1 MPPTS
6 SAPTS
11 SSGRAL
17 VLAAFFVSGV
27 GALVQEIA
35 WTRLLGPFLGSTA
48 QAQAIVLAIF
58 MGGLAA
64 GSTLFGRRADRSGSP
79 LRLYAILEL
88 VIAIY
93 ALALPWLVRAA
104 GSAFVAVAS
113 RAGEDATLVRTLL
126 RLALAS
132 AVLLVPAILMGGT
145 LPILARHLVKSLGET
160 RARVG
165 ELYTINTFGA
175 VAGAMLGGF
184 VLLERVGVQGSLWIA
199 AALALAAGGGAW
211 LLSSPASAS
220 SADSDD
226 ATGSGEGAQASA
238 GPGAASA
245 AGATSAVGS
254 APLGTTALVALGA
267 SGFAA
272 MVYEIVMIRAV
283 GLALGSS
290 TYAFTMMLVAFIVG
304 IGLGSFLVSRLRIER
319 PLVAIGWSQLA
330 GALAFLAITPL
341 LERLAWYAGLAR
353 CHCATP
359 EPSLACFL
367 GLGTSLVLA
376 LLVVPTACLGAA
388 FPLVAQAAQR
398 SIGSVGAR
406 VGWTYACNT
415 LGNVSGAVVAS
426 LVLVPT
432 LGIGGSLELGV
443 ALNLLAAALTL
454 VGGARVK
461 ERLAALA
468 LAVVAVA
475 IYVPARDWPNGLNL
489 AAQHFRLRSHPP
501 ESYAAFERIYN
512 YAPTKQFL
520 EEDSLGTVL
529 VAGVP
534 PDLTLYVNGKADA
547 SSGGDLTTQLLL
559 GHIPMLMAPKHE
571 NVLTIGFGAGF
582 SAGAIARHPI
592 ARQDLVE
599 ISPAVL
605 NADALFRE
613 WNGAPLQD
621 PRTKAYLEDARSFI
635 RTTPRL
641 YDVIVSEPSN
651 PWVVGVAGLFSREF
665 FRDAASKLSPGGV
678 LCLWF
683 HEYEQSSEAVA
694 LVVRTLA
701 AEFPEIWLWREYG
714 FTDMVL
720 VASREPLPLDFAEM
734 ERRFDAVRADMA
746 RIGIPSLAA
755 LFGHNA
761 AGPGEMKRAAG
772 PGPEHTDLEPHLE
785 FLAARAVLAGT
796 ASDFGWLHDLHYRA
810 PSTLETGTLL
820 DRYRRWRAENGR
832 PLTKS
837 ELQAV
842 VTHMAASLPPGHRIL
857 KRFGDFANAASD

>member
-6 SAPTS
+6 SAPAS

-64 GSTLFGRRADRSGSP
+64 GSTLFGRRADRSRSP

-88 VIAIY
+88 VIAVY
-93 ALALPWLVRAA
+93 ALALPFLVRAA
-104 GSAFVAVAS
+104 GSTFVAVAS

-132 AVLLVPAILMGGT
+132 AVLLVPAIWMGGT

-175 VAGAMLGGF
+175 VAGAILGGF

-220 SADSDD
+220 S
-226 ATGSGEGAQASA
+226 GASA
-238 GPGAASA
+238 GPTDSVDGSRASSA
-245 AGATSAVGS
+245 SLATPTAPATSGVGS

-304 IGLGSFLVSRLRIER
+304 IGLGSFVVSRLRIER

-454 VGGARVK
+454 VGGARMK
-461 ERLAALA
+461 ERVAALA
-468 LAVVAVA
+468 VAVVAVA

-547 SSGGDLTTQLLL
+547 SAGGDLTTQLLL

-665 FRDAASKLSPGGV
+665 FRDAGSKLAPGGV
-678 LCLWF
+678 LCVWF

-796 ASDFGWLHDLHYRA
+796 ASDFGRLHDLHYRA
-810 PSTLETGTLL
+810 PSTIETGTLF

-832 PLTKS
+832 PLTKT

-842 VTHMAASLPPGHRIL
+842 VAHMETSLPPGHRIL
-857 KRFGDFANAASD
+857 KRFGDFANAASN